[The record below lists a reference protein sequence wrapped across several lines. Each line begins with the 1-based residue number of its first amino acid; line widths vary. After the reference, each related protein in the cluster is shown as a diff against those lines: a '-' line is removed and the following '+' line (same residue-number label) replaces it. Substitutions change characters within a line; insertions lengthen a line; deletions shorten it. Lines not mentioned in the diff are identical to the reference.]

1 MRVLT
6 PTTADDAV
14 RMLAECAH
22 DAGAPATVMNGGTDL
37 MVEWPLHLERHT
49 GTYVDLSAIAE
60 LRLHRWTDDAL
71 IIGGTT
77 TYWDLVRDERAG
89 DEFPVLI
96 RAARQVGAVQIQAR
110 GTWAGN
116 IVNASPAADGVP
128 ALMAY
133 DAEVILRGP
142 AGERAVRL
150 DEFYLGYKKMRMEPG
165 DLVVAIRVPRIP
177 RGVAIFEKVG
187 SRKAQ
192 AITKVGLAITHADD
206 AGWRVVANSVAETVR
221 RCRAIE
227 GMLEGRVPV
236 GGAGDFYG
244 AIDRDV
250 KPIDDI
256 RSTAAY
262 RRSVMARLLYQD
274 LRQICDWIT

>member
-6 PTTADDAV
+6 PTTTDDAL
-14 RMLAECAH
+14 RMLAECAQ

-37 MVEWPLHLERHT
+37 MVEWPLHLERHA
-49 GTYVDLSAIAE
+49 GTYLDLSAIGE
-60 LRLHRWTDDAL
+60 LRPHRWTDDAL
-71 IIGGTT
+71 VIGGTT
-77 TYWDLVRDERAG
+77 TYWDLVRDGRAW

-96 RAARQVGAVQIQAR
+96 HAARQVGAVQIQAR

-133 DAEVILRGP
+133 DAEVVLRG
-142 AGERAVRL
+142 ASGERVVRL

-165 DLVVAIRVPRIP
+165 ELVVAIRLARVPRD
-177 RGVAIFEKVG
+177 VAIFEKVG

-192 AITKVGLAITHADD
+192 AITKVGLAITHGEEV
-206 AGWRVVANSVAETVR
+206 GWRVVANSVAETVR
-221 RCRAIE
+221 RCRAVE
-227 GMLEGRVPV
+227 GMLEGRAPV

-256 RSTAAY
+256 RSTASY

-274 LRQICDWIT
+274 LRQVCEWIT